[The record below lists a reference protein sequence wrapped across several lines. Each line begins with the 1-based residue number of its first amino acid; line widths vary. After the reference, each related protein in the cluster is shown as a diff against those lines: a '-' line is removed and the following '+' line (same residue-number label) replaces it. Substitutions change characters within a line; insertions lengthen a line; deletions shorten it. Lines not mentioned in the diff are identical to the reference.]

1 MVQPAVSCAFSDA
14 TSCATAAP
22 SGITTPASRAAAV
35 TMPMSLSCSAIR
47 KPGLKSRASIVAPL
61 RCSTVLPASP
71 PPSTRS
77 AASVSTP

>member
-1 MVQPAVSCAFSDA
+1 MIEPAVSLRLERGDQLRGDRAERDNH
-14 TSCATAAP
+14 
-22 SGITTPASRAAAV
+22 ASMA
-35 TMPMSLSCSAIR
+35 
-47 KPGLKSRASIVAPL
+47 APL